1 MLDHVQSVCAWMTG
15 VAVLFLGL
23 VHAQD
28 TAALT
33 TFLHDSL
40 ISKHTRKLF
49 LNVIH
54 TDSSVC
60 TQFDHGQ
67 CCTRQ
72 TSLIITLRA
81 LIDHHKFIS
90 STPHSCQ
97 FYNACCSNV
106 FLRRP
111 HLRVSAPVYESLA
124 SSGKFFKLSMEPAV
138 GAF

>member
-67 CCTRQ
+67 CCTRP
-72 TSLIITLRA
+72 TS
-81 LIDHHKFIS
+81 
-90 STPHSCQ
+90 
-97 FYNACCSNV
+97 
-106 FLRRP
+106 
-111 HLRVSAPVYESLA
+111 
-124 SSGKFFKLSMEPAV
+124 
-138 GAF
+138 